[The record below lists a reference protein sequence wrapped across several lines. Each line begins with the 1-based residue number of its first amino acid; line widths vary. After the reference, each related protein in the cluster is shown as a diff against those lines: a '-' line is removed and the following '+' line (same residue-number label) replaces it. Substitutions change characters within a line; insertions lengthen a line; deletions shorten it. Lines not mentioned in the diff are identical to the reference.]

1 MTIAMGNGN
10 ANTKGMNFDGGI
22 MTIPADKYAELLEAK
37 IKYDFLINWILN
49 QQYAISKEDCF
60 NLFIADWKSK
70 PKYTCTNLIT
80 SALWP
85 HTKQCM

>member
-1 MTIAMGNGN
+1 MGNGN

-49 QQYAISKEDCF
+49 QPYALSKED
-60 NLFIADWKSK
+60 
-70 PKYTCTNLIT
+70 
-80 SALWP
+80 
-85 HTKQCM
+85 

>member
-60 NLFIADWKSK
+60 NLFIADWKEK
-70 PKYTCTNLIT
+70 CNVGIINDK
-80 SALWP
+80 
-85 HTKQCM
+85 